1 MANWLRSPLTHFEKW
16 AASIRGLLPTFFEKE
31 EPDFDQAAENM
42 VNMTDDTYD
51 VKVESEKSAVKRMK
65 ARDAFIQGAL
75 HVKDFL
81 EGGLED
87 ADKAAEKQKKAF
99 SLLDKAVELQNEE
112 VRKARERGDDVFDG
126 STPKVEELANR
137 VDRLRV
143 QSNYLANGPFSDYKV
158 QMAEMLV
165 FIHDFNWCGRK
176 LFRMEEQITHELALT
191 NIAGVSAEFF
201 KLPYQTI
208 CVHTPFNETARI
220 NDRPIKW
227 TYLSEYQEDDGRHI
241 HVMYVRDDEQVFV
254 HEFIFKDEV
263 SIGVQIKEQITDTYG
278 KQAAKDNL
286 SAFSM
291 IAAMILYM
299 NSTDRDVR
307 MMSPKVMAPKMDSR
321 IPVCSVGGTI
331 HVDRSLHMSADGG
344 GEHTIHVLKWTVRGH
359 FRNQVCGPQRSE
371 RRITWVRPHLK
382 GRERANEHMP
392 ARPSEYVRS

>member
-31 EPDFDQAAENM
+31 EPDFDQAAEDM
-42 VNMTDDTYD
+42 VTLENLYNT
-51 VKVESEKSAVKRMK
+51 KVQSIKSVRKRIEARES
-65 ARDAFIQGAL
+65 FIQSGQ
-75 HVKDFL
+75 HIGQFL
-81 EGGLED
+81 NGGLND
-87 ADKAAEKQKKAF
+87 ADEAERKKNKAL
-99 SLLDKAVELQNEE
+99 SLLEKAIELQNEE
-112 VRKARERGDDVFDG
+112 VRKARERGDEVFDG
-126 STPKVEELANR
+126 STPKVEELVNR
-137 VDRLRV
+137 VDRLRA
-143 QSNYLANGPFSDYKV
+143 QSNYLANGPFGDYKV

-165 FIHDFNWCGRK
+165 FLHDFNWCGRK

-191 NIAGVSAEFF
+191 NIAGVSAEFL

-208 CVHTPFNETARI
+208 CVHSPFNEAVRI
-220 NDRPIKW
+220 NDHPIKW

-241 HVMYVRDDEQVFV
+241 HVMYVRDDDQVFV

-263 SIGVQIKEQITDTYG
+263 SIGAQIKEQTTDMYG

-286 SAFSM
+286 AAFSM

-299 NSTDRDVR
+299 NSSDRDVR
-307 MMSPKVMAPKMDSR
+307 MMSPHVLAPKLDSR
-321 IPVCSVGGTI
+321 IAVCSVGGTI
-331 HVDRSLHMSADGG
+331 RVDRSLHMSADGG

-359 FRNQVCGPQRSE
+359 FRNQVCGLQRSE

-392 ARPSEYVRS
+392 ARPSDYVLS